1 MIDWLLRRMPE
12 MLARYEYLE
21 ALLHWLQEWIAEWKT
36 TNPAFP
42 WILPSPLLM
51 TSLERAAQ
59 ECKDVNI
66 LRFIADVQKQIAELN
81 NANRQKENA
90 ALAME
95 TLLKLGDNVPNLEK
109 RLKHQLVRSG
119 VTARV
124 LFVILLFLLLGV
136 GVHAWIQVAKEF
148 FGR

>member
-1 MIDWLLRRMPE
+1 MVDWFFRQTPE
-12 MLARYEYLE
+12 MLARYQYLE
-21 ALLHWLQEWIAEWKT
+21 ALLKWLREWIAEVKA

-66 LRFIADVQKQIAELN
+66 LRFIADVQKQMAELN
-81 NANRQKENA
+81 NVNRQKENA

-95 TLLKLGDNVPNLEK
+95 TLVKLGENVPNLEK
-109 RLKHQLVRSG
+109 RLKHELVRSG
-119 VTARV
+119 VAAQV
-124 LFVILLFLLLGV
+124 LFVVLFLLLGV

-148 FGR
+148 FGK

>member
-1 MIDWLLRRMPE
+1 MVDWLLRQMPE
-12 MLARYEYLE
+12 MLARYQYLE
-21 ALLHWLQEWIAEWKT
+21 ALLEWLQEWIAEVKA

-51 TSLERAAQ
+51 TSLEGAAQ
-59 ECKDVNI
+59 ECKDVNM
-66 LRFIADVQKQIAELN
+66 LRFVVEVQKQIAQLDRV
-81 NANRQKENA
+81 NRQSENT

-95 TLLKLGDNVPNLEK
+95 TLMKLNENVPNLEK
-109 RLKHQLVRSG
+109 RLKHELVRSG
-119 VTARV
+119 IMAR
-124 LFVILLFLLLGV
+124 LFFWVLLFLLLGV